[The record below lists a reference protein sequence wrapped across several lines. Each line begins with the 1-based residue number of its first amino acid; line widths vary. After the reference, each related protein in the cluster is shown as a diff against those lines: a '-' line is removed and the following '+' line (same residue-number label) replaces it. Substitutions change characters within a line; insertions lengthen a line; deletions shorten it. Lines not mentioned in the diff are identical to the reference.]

1 MAVVKIVPMPG
12 ATGPAG
18 PQGPTGPTGPAG
30 LDGATATFENVSA
43 WTPVLSGQGLVQGQ
57 NLATGTY
64 LQMGKLAYVTM
75 LIPFSNITDFGIGQ
89 YSVTLPFAAARHADV
104 YAGSLHVT
112 NTEDYY
118 SVKGHHEAGE
128 DFMSLWCLSLSAQ
141 KDEPLKN
148 SIPVTLQTDDL
159 IHLSFLYEI
168 S

>member
-1 MAVVKIVPMPG
+1 MATVKIVPMPG

-18 PQGPTGPTGPAG
+18 PQGPTGPVGPAG

-43 WTPVLSGQGLVQGQ
+43 WTPVLSAEGLVAGA

-75 LIPFSNITDFGIGQ
+75 LIPFSNISDFGIGQ
-89 YSVTLPFAAARHADV
+89 YSVSLPFAAARHADV

-112 NTEDYY
+112 NTADYY
-118 SVKGHHEAGE
+118 SIKGHHEAGE
-128 DFMSLWCLSLSAQ
+128 ASMSLWALSLSAQ
-141 KDEPLKN
+141 KDMELKN
-148 SIPVTLQTDDL
+148 TTPVTLATDDL